1 MDTTAMQSV
10 LKDIFDNPDTAP
22 EHFKT
27 KYPDFF
33 EKYPVLSEKVFDP
46 NIDKDTLRYM
56 LEQKYRIEANRQS
69 EYDASVKVGSLLVD
83 RYVKPDL
90 ENQPKQEK

>member
-1 MDTTAMQSV
+1 MQSV
-10 LKDIFDNPDTAP
+10 LKDIFENPNTAP

-56 LEQKYRIEANRQS
+56 LEQKNRIEANRQS

-90 ENQPKQEK
+90 ENQQNKKNE

>member
-1 MDTTAMQSV
+1 MQSV
-10 LKDIFDNPDTAP
+10 LKDIFDNPNTSP

-56 LEQKYRIEANRQS
+56 LEQKNRIEANRQS
-69 EYDASVKVGSLLVD
+69 EYDASVKVGSHLVD
-83 RYVKPDL
+83 KYVKPDL
-90 ENQPKQEK
+90 ENQQNKNKNS